1 MAEEKKGEE
10 LALVVYHD
18 AMEWSNAEKVTKEIM
33 SGLSDDIDDSKDF
46 DFEEDVVILKIDP

>member
-1 MAEEKKGEE
+1 
-10 LALVVYHD
+10 
-18 AMEWSNAEKVTKEIM
+18 MERSNAEKVTKDIT

>member
-1 MAEEKKGEE
+1 MAEEKNSEE

-18 AMEWSNAEKVTKEIM
+18 AMERSNAEKVTKDIT
-33 SGLSDDIDDSKDF
+33 SGLSDEIDDSKDF